1 MLNRTIVPYHIYPES
16 QLAVIGVTTTDT
28 PNIASPGEGTIF
40 NDVVESVQNTINT
53 IRETTNITRIAA
65 LTHIGYDQ
73 DQILA
78 QSTTG
83 LYLIMGGHS
92 HTLLGDMEDAEGDY
106 PTIVRNQDDEEVF
119 IVTAYRK
126 CRKSFIV

>member
-1 MLNRTIVPYHIYPES
+1 M
-16 QLAVIGVTTTDT
+16 IGVTTTDT
-28 PNIASPGEGTIF
+28 PSIAKPGKGTVF

-53 IRETTNITRIAA
+53 IRDTTNITRIAA
-65 LTHIGYDQ
+65 LTHIGYEQ

-83 LYLIMGGHS
+83 LYLIMGAHS
-92 HTLLGDMEDAEGDY
+92 HTLLGDMEGAEGDY

-126 CRKSFIV
+126 